1 MKKNYFILLMTVCIL
16 FLAACNNN
24 DKKNEDNDAIGVE
37 KNITNVEITIPA
49 SLVDEQTLS
58 ELNEEAKEKGIKE
71 VIKNDDGSITYK
83 MSKSAHKKLMKEMKE
98 DIIESID
105 ELVTDD
111 DFVSI
116 KDVKYNKSFEKF
128 TVVVDKEKYEN
139 SFDGF
144 ATLAIG
150 MSGMYYQLFNGV
162 DSEKIK
168 VTISLEDEATNK
180 VFNTII
186 YPDAFEQE

>member
-24 DKKNEDNDAIGVE
+24 DKKNEDNDAIGIE